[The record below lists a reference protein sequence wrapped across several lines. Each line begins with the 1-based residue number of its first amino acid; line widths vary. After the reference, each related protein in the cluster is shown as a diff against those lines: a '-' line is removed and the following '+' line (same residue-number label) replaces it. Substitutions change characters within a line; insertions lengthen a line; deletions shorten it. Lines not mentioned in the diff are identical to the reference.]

1 MTSSPPNSGAAPAA
15 PAISAILDAL
25 LDGQIDRA
33 QALAHLDAHAR
44 AGERVEELGYA
55 RIDHDRAKRRG
66 FPEVIYGPGK
76 TAPQIAEIFTRLAGR
91 NPNVLC
97 TRTSEAA
104 HQAVRAALEASF
116 GAAIGEAL
124 DFDPASGLL
133 ALHRDHSVRHPGT
146 VVVVSAGTADQKAAD
161 EARRCAEVMGNRVEA
176 LADVGVAG
184 LHRLLAVVPTLQRA
198 SVIIC
203 VAGFEAAL
211 PSVVAGLVACPVV
224 AVPTSTGYG
233 AAFEGL
239 SALLSCLTSCAA
251 GVVTVNIDN
260 GFGAAYAA
268 TLMNRM
274 AGSLTVE
281 AGVDGEA
288 QG

>member
-1 MTSSPPNSGAAPAA
+1 MSETKPPA
-15 PAISAILDAL
+15 PAISATSAILDAL
-25 LDGQIDRA
+25 LDGQIDRE
-33 QALAHLDAHAR
+33 QALAHLDAHRSA
-44 AGERVEELGYA
+44 AERVEELGFA
-55 RIDHDRAKRRG
+55 RIDHDRARRRG

-76 TAPQIAEIFTRLAGR
+76 TAPQIAEIFTRLARR

-104 HQAVRAALEASF
+104 HQATRAALVADPEL
-116 GAAIGEAL
+116 GPAAAEAL
-124 DFDPASGLL
+124 SHDPLSGLL
-133 ALHRDHSVRHPGT
+133 ALHRDPSVRHRGT
-146 VVVVSAGTADQKAAD
+146 LVIVSAGTSDQKAAE

-176 LADVGVAG
+176 LVDVGVAG

-211 PSVVAGLVACPVV
+211 PSVVAGLVPCPVI

-233 AAFEGL
+233 ASFEGL

-251 GVVTVNIDN
+251 GVMTVNIDN

-268 TLMNRM
+268 TLINRLS
-274 AGSLTVE
+274 GPVE
-281 AGVDGEA
+281 PPAEA
-288 QG
+288 P

>member
-1 MTSSPPNSGAAPAA
+1 MTEPTDEQGASVR
-15 PAISAILDAL
+15 AIVDAL
-25 LDGQIDRA
+25 LAGEIDRERALEALEARAA
-33 QALAHLDAHAR
+33 QARIENLDW
-44 AGERVEELGYA
+44 A
-55 RIDHDRAKRRG
+55 RIDHDRAARRG

-76 TAPQIAEIFTRLAGR
+76 TTEQIRELFVRLAGR

-97 TRTSEAA
+97 TRTDAAA
-104 HQAVRAALEASF
+104 HEAVAAALDPDARAS
-116 GAAIGEAL
+116 L
-124 DFDPASGLL
+124 SFDAGCGLL
-133 ALHRDHSVRHPGT
+133 ALRRDHAVRWRGT
-146 VVVVSAGTADQKAAD
+146 IAVVSAGTSDQKVAREAA
-161 EARRCAEVMGNRVEA
+161 RCAEVMGSRVEA

-184 LHRLLAVVPTLQRA
+184 LHRLLAELPALERA

-211 PSVVAGLVACPVV
+211 PSVVAGLVHCPVI

-233 AAFEGL
+233 ASFEGL

-268 TLMNRM
+268 TLINR
-274 AGSLTVE
+274 
-281 AGVDGEA
+281 A
-288 QG
+288 QA

>member
-1 MTSSPPNSGAAPAA
+1 MSETHPALAA
-15 PAISAILDAL
+15 IVDAL

-33 QALAHLDAHAR
+33 QALARLDAHAR
-44 AGERVEELGYA
+44 ATDRVENLDFA
-55 RIDHDRAKRRG
+55 RIDHDRAARRG

-76 TAPQIAEIFTRLAGR
+76 TTEQIREIFVRLAGR

-97 TRTSEAA
+97 TRTDEAA
-104 HQAVRAALEASF
+104 HQSVRAALEPDVR
-116 GAAIGEAL
+116 EAL
-124 DFDPASGLL
+124 SFEPRSGLL
-133 ALHRDHSVRHPGT
+133 ALRRDHTIRQRGT
-146 VVVVSAGTADQKAAD
+146 IVVVSAGTSDQTVAE
-161 EARRCAEVMGNRVEA
+161 EARRCAEVMGNRVER

-184 LHRLLAVVPTLQRA
+184 LHRLLAVLPTLERA

-211 PSVVAGLVACPVV
+211 PSVVAGLVGCPVI

-233 AAFEGL
+233 ASFEGL

-251 GVVTVNIDN
+251 GVLTVNIDN

-268 TLMNRM
+268 TLINRKTG
-274 AGSLTVE
+274 APESEGSP
-281 AGVDGEA
+281 
-288 QG
+288 

>member
-1 MTSSPPNSGAAPAA
+1 VSESHPALA
-15 PAISAILDAL
+15 AILDAL

-33 QALAHLDAHAR
+33 EALARLDAHAR
-44 AGERVEELGYA
+44 GEARIEDLDFA
-55 RIDHDRAKRRG
+55 RIDHDRAARRG

-76 TAPQIAEIFTRLAGR
+76 TTEQIREIFVRLAGR

-97 TRTSEAA
+97 TRTDEAA
-104 HQAVRAALEASF
+104 YQSVLAALEPDAR
-116 GAAIGEAL
+116 EAL
-124 DFDPASGLL
+124 SFEPRAGLL
-133 ALHRDHSVRHPGT
+133 ALRRDPRVRFRGT
-146 VVVVSAGTADQKAAD
+146 VIVLSAGTSDQTVAE
-161 EARRCAEVMGNRVEA
+161 EARRCAEVMGNRVER

-184 LHRLLAVVPTLQRA
+184 LHRLLAVIPNLERA

-211 PSVVAGLVACPVV
+211 PSVVAGLVSCPVI

-233 AAFEGL
+233 ASFEGL

-268 TLMNRM
+268 TLINRTT
-274 AGSLTVE
+274 GLVE
-281 AGVDGEA
+281 SEG
-288 QG
+288 